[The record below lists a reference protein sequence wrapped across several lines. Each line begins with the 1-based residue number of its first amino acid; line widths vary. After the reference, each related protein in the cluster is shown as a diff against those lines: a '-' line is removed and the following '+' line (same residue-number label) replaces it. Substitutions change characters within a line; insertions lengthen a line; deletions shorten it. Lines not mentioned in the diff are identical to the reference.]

1 MQKKIYFRKVAVLGS
16 GVMGAQIAAHFANA
30 LVPVILFDLKSNT
43 GAPNSILDNSMKNL
57 KKLKPNP
64 ASASNT
70 LSMIELANYDDNLDK
85 LKDCDLV
92 IEAIAERMDWKIA
105 LFEKIEKSLAEG
117 AILATNSSGL
127 SINKLAEGLPAG
139 LKADFCGIHFFN
151 PPRYMPLVEL
161 IPHNGTDKAVV
172 DKLESYLVTNLG
184 KTVVI
189 ARDTP
194 NFIANRIGCFSLL
207 AVLKHAEKLNIPFEV
222 VDQITGKNL
231 GRAKSATFRTADV
244 VGLDTFKHVVKTMED
259 ICKDGFEA
267 YYTLPTWYNFLIEN
281 NLLGQKT
288 KAGFFKKEKDGIKV
302 LDIATHSYRS
312 ADKKADQSVLDSLK
326 IKSWSERFDAWRNSD
341 KPEAQFLWAT
351 FRDLFHYSAVLMGD
365 ITDSVRDIDVAIRSG
380 FGWKEGVFEIW
391 QLAGFSKVANW
402 IKEDIDAGKTES
414 KVALPSWVFTHD
426 KVYGDNS
433 HFNFAKNDL
442 VPVKLHSV
450 YNRQLFPLRLLNE
463 TANVTKHVLY
473 ENDGVVLW
481 TTGDNVGILS
491 FKSKMCAIGK
501 DVLIGISEAIDVA
514 VDKCSS
520 MVIWQE
526 ADVFSVGAN
535 LEEFGFSIMM
545 NGKEAVDEIIG
556 LGHQVVARKLRYSP
570 IPVVAAVKGFTFGGG
585 CEIMLHSD
593 AVVAALE
600 SYIGLVEAG
609 VGLLPGWGGSK
620 EMALRAATH
629 SHSWDDF
636 AKRYQNLAMA
646 KVATSGREAKEMGF
660 LRESD
665 DVVMNTAEVLYVAKE
680 KAKFLAEKGYLPPVK
695 PVIKAFGIQG
705 MANINAMLA
714 NLYAGHQISDHDM
727 LIAKNLAY
735 VMCGGAVDEGT
746 LINED
751 WLLKLEHE
759 KFIELATSEKT
770 ADRIQYMLANGKPL
784 RN

>member
-30 LVPVILFDLKSNT
+30 LVPVVLFDLKSNT
-43 GAPNSILDNSMKNL
+43 GAPNTILDNSMKTL

-64 ASASNT
+64 ASSSNT

-85 LKDCDLV
+85 LHDCDLIV
-92 IEAIAERMDWKIA
+92 EAIAERIDWKIA
-105 LFEKIEKSLAEG
+105 LFEKIEKSLAKG

-127 SINKLAEGLPAG
+127 SINKLAAGLPDG
-139 LKADFCGIHFFN
+139 LKSSFCGIHFFN

-161 IPHNGTDKAVV
+161 IPHDGTDKSVL

-207 AVLKHAEKLNIPFEV
+207 AIVKHAEQLGIPFEV
-222 VDQITGKNL
+222 VDQITGKGL

-259 ICKDGFEA
+259 TCKDGFES
-267 YYTLPTWYNFLIEN
+267 YYTLPAWYNFLIEN

-288 KAGFFKKEKDGIKV
+288 KAGFFKKDKDGIKV
-302 LDIATHSYRS
+302 LDIATSSYRV
-312 ADKKADQSVLDSLK
+312 ADKKADQSVLDSIKL
-326 IKSWSERFDAWRNSD
+326 KSWSERFDAWRNSD

-391 QLAGFSKVANW
+391 QLAGFQKIANW
-402 IKEDIDAGKTES
+402 IKDDIDAGKTES

-433 HFNFAKNDL
+433 HFNFAQNAL
-442 VPVKLHSV
+442 VPVKLHPV

-463 TANVTKHVLY
+463 TSSVTKHVLY

-481 TTGDNVGILS
+481 NTGDDVGILS

-514 VDKCSS
+514 VEKCSS
-520 MVIWQE
+520 VVIWQE

-535 LEEFGFSIMM
+535 LEEFGFAIMM
-545 NGKEAVDEIIG
+545 NGKEAVDEIIS

-570 IPVVAAVKGFTFGGG
+570 IPVVAAVKGFAFGGG
-585 CEIMLHSD
+585 CEILLHSD

-600 SYIGLVEAG
+600 SYVGLVEAG

-665 DVVMNTAEVLYVAKE
+665 DVVMNTAEVLYVAKQ

-705 MANINAMLA
+705 MANISAMLA
-714 NLYAGHQISDHDM
+714 NLHAGHQISDHDM